1 MGGEARGWRAFGRG
15 RIIFGERR
23 EAEVNYYPGLSAVFG
38 NRTIKFSQSPAA
50 ALHPGDSVQDNVPW
64 ELITEQAQERAGS
77 DVAFQG
83 NRNQPSRPVTVRHPG
98 RVRERALG
106 GITPPP
112 WESLGWVP
120 PQKSHVSSG
129 LRDLGIHRVRAEGG
143 SS

>member
-38 NRTIKFSQSPAA
+38 NRTIKFSRSPAA

-83 NRNQPSRPVTVRHPG
+83 SRNQPPRPVTVQQPG
-98 RVRERALG
+98 RVREHALG
-106 GITPPP
+106 GYHLPAGGEP
-112 WESLGWVP
+112 WVGP
-120 PQKSHVSSG
+120 PQKGHVSSG
-129 LRDLGIHRVRAEGG
+129 LQDLGIHRVRVE
-143 SS
+143 